1 MENLLFCLNATL
13 PVFLV
18 MVVGYLL
25 RYFGLLDPHFVKT
38 LNAFNYKITLPML
51 LFRDISQADFS
62 QVWDTSYVLFCFIAT
77 LISITVSWIGT
88 RLFLKDVSLHGEFI
102 QGAYR
107 SSAAVLGI
115 ALIQNIYGDS
125 SIAPLMIIGSVPLYN
140 AAAVVVLS
148 FNGAHAQGMDR
159 AAVKKTAKVI
169 LTSPIILSIL
179 LGIVF
184 SLLPFSL
191 PVIVTKTVNNF
202 AVLASPLALIGLG
215 AGFEGKKAISCI
227 KPTIIC
233 SVIKLLVWPAVF
245 MPLAVWMGFSPQK
258 LIALL
263 IMLGAPTTVSCYI
276 MAKNLQHEGALT
288 SSVVV
293 STTFF
298 SSATLTFW
306 LFVLRSLQLI

>member
-159 AAVKKTAKVI
+159 AAVKKTAKDI

>member
-18 MVVGYLL
+18 MVAGYLL

-62 QVWDTSYVLFCFIAT
+62 QVWDTGYVLFCFIAT

-148 FNGAHAQGMDR
+148 FNGAHAQGMDP
-159 AAVKKTAKVI
+159 AAVKRTAKDI
-169 LTSPIILSIL
+169 LTSPIILSIF

-298 SSATLTFW
+298 SSVTLTFW